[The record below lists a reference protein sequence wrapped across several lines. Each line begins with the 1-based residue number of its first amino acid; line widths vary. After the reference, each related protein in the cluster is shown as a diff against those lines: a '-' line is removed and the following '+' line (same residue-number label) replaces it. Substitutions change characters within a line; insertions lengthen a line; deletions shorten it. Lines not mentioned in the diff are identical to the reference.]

1 LAVLVIAVAM
11 TAACDV
17 GTTSST
23 AGQDGTTGTSASSG
37 QTSHPGTPD
46 NSTATNEP
54 ADMVRLGCGEYCL
67 QAAGYGGGG
76 GGTPMTKI
84 WTTQVTALPDGTVA
98 ITVECLFQQDCLG
111 RLFLNSGDSST
122 EFVCQTPAVVG
133 SESVLWGQSDLEVP
147 AQTTLTF
154 GVTLSPCAFDL
165 LSQSGT
171 LQVAV
176 TADSGLTVAALSPA
190 DRQGLDA
197 VERELITV
205 SAP

>member
-1 LAVLVIAVAM
+1 VLVIAVAM
-11 TAACDV
+11 TAGCDV
-17 GTTSST
+17 GVTSST
-23 AGQDGTTGTSASSG
+23 AGQDATTGTSASSG
-37 QTSHPGTPD
+37 QTSSPGTPD
-46 NSTATNEP
+46 NSAATN
-54 ADMVRLGCGEYCL
+54 DMVRLGCGEYCL

-76 GGTPMTKI
+76 GTPNMTRI

-111 RLFLNSGDSST
+111 RLFLDSGDSTTDS
-122 EFVCQTPAVVG
+122 VCLTPAVAGRV
-133 SESVLWGQSDLEVP
+133 SVLWGQSDLEVP

-176 TADSGLTVAALSPA
+176 TADSSLTVAALSPA
-190 DRQGLDA
+190 DRQGLDPID
-197 VERELITV
+197 RELITV